1 MNESND
7 DCLAN
12 FIRQCLAVPA
22 FLLFPFACL
31 NGILFLL
38 FLLKSLFFKP
48 NFVENRRYTISVTNN
63 GQSFNCDNESL
74 SPCTKNHE
82 STILSR
88 SNETDS
94 SRSMS
99 GMIRSQFQHIYN
111 IRPVDMFECTIPGN
125 EHVKFG
131 ELIGSGFVGVVY
143 RFNSTANLNGGS
155 HRMCAKLIDLNRL
168 QDVIYEVNGTS
179 RLSTD
184 VSGSI
189 AKHLES
195 TTKRSILT
203 NRFRHHFKQFALHS
217 NRLMISSRPSSTS
230 PDTEPQSLSERV
242 HPNLVPYIHVLSFDD
257 NCTMNAV
264 RCNRKNFK
272 NLIYSKNRQHLPS
285 LLLLVMPY
293 ANLNLRLCLIQD
305 WPSFKHSTT
314 VQWGR
319 QIGEALSYLHQEIG
333 FAHFNLKPENV
344 LLFETE
350 GKGTKRELHHRY
362 TAKIVDGACSWL
374 VPTSSKVLSQGH
386 DCSVYVMSSIWLDK
400 FRENF
405 NDNIQYDVYCYAMM
419 LLLML
424 VGYENFGKRFIL
436 ARFPIGSI
444 SFVRYRLMSTIE
456 SFDRNQIPSS
466 FVELFQPIFSVGIS
480 KRLHTS
486 SSSTNTISQML
497 KHEALSSNVS

>member
-1 MNESND
+1 MKTISSTTTTAMNESND

-230 PDTEPQSLSERV
+230 PDTEPQSLSE
-242 HPNLVPYIHVLSFDD
+242 H
-257 NCTMNAV
+257 
-264 RCNRKNFK
+264 
-272 NLIYSKNRQHLPS
+272 
-285 LLLLVMPY
+285 
-293 ANLNLRLCLIQD
+293 